1 MKKLTLATGLLLSL
15 GLTTSAFAS
24 DGTVTITGKVIDQS
38 CVVNTG
44 GKDQTVKL
52 PTVQTSTLNEANKT
66 AGKTPFTISLE
77 NCNAS
82 TDQVSAFFLPSAT
95 NVNSDGN
102 LKNLVTNGAENV
114 AVQLVNEDDSAIKV
128 GYNVD
133 NQNVAYKALD
143 NKTSKVLNYKAQ
155 YIATGTATAGDV
167 KAQVEYNII
176 YQ

>member
-1 MKKLTLATGLLLSL
+1 MKKLTLAAGLLLSL
-15 GLTTSAFAS
+15 GLTSSAFAS

-38 CVVNTG
+38 CTVNTN

-77 NCNAS
+77 NCKAT
-82 TDQVSAFFLPSAT
+82 TDQVGAFFLPSDAY
-95 NVNSDGN
+95 VNSDGN
-102 LKNLVTNGAENV
+102 LKNLVSNGAENV
-114 AVQLVNEDDSAIKV
+114 AVQLVNEDDTAIKV

-133 NQNVAYKALD
+133 SQNVSYKSLD

-155 YIATGTATAGDV
+155 YIATGVAGTGEV
-167 KAQVEYNII
+167 QAKVEYNII
-176 YQ
+176 YK